1 MCGICGYISSQV
13 SREEGLSELKRMAD
27 QLALRGPDSKG
38 YWQSD
43 DAVVGL
49 AHRRLSI
56 LDLSDEGH
64 QPMVSQ
70 HGKLIITFNG
80 EVYNF
85 LEIKNELEKDNK
97 EIKFRGHSDTEV
109 VLAAIE
115 RWGLEK
121 ALQKFNGM
129 FAFALWNR
137 ETHELHLARDRMGEK
152 PLYYG
157 WAGRKFIFASTLNS
171 LRLARGFDAK
181 VNRQALGLYLRHN
194 YVPAPHSM
202 FDGVYKLQPGHIATL
217 IKKDHELHLNTRPY
231 WSLVDAYQANNKVSD
246 DISLSDATDELE
258 ILLRNSVAH
267 RMISDVP
274 IGAFLSGGIDSS
286 LVVALMQSISDRS
299 VKTFTIG
306 FSEPEFN
313 EAQHAKTV
321 AEYLGTD
328 HTELYISAD
337 QAMDVIPGMASIY
350 DEPFADPSQIPT
362 YLVSK
367 LASDSVKVV
376 LSGDGGDELFY
387 GYRRYVGFEG
397 YWKNS
402 CKYPVEIRRFL
413 AGLINVVPRPVWGML
428 VRIVHS
434 LGISEK
440 SRLTHISKLYE
451 LSDMLTYKDPA
462 DMYQW
467 VVAHWKRPEEVI
479 SGCHSINM
487 LSSDF
492 SRWPKESCL
501 QEWMTYYDSMYYL
514 PDDILVKLDRASMAV
529 SMEGRIPLLDHKIVE
544 YAASLPMRLKT
555 RNGNGKRP
563 LKNLLGKYLPSNFY
577 EKPKKGFAVPID
589 SWLKNGLREWA
600 EDLLDEAN
608 LGCGGY
614 FDPKIV
620 REKWHQHISGERNW
634 HDQIWII
641 LMFQNWLRHNGL

>member
-13 SREEGLSELKRMAD
+13 SHEDGLSDLKRMAN
-27 QLALRGPDSKG
+27 QLALRGPDNKS
-38 YWQSD
+38 YWQSE

-56 LDLSDEGH
+56 LDLSEEGH
-64 QPMVSQ
+64 QPMISQ

-85 LEIKNELEKDNK
+85 QEIKHELETENKDV
-97 EIKFRGHSDTEV
+97 IFRGHSDTEV
-109 VLAAIE
+109 ILAAIE
-115 RWGLEK
+115 YWGLKK

-137 ETHELHLARDRMGEK
+137 ETHELYLARDRMGEK

-157 WAGRKFIFASTLNS
+157 WVGKKFIFASTLNS
-171 LRLARGFDAK
+171 LRQSTGFDPK
-181 VNRQALGLYLRHN
+181 VNHQALGLYLRHN
-194 YVPAPHSM
+194 YVPAPHSILN
-202 FDGVYKLQPGHIATL
+202 GVYKLQPGHTALLVT
-217 IKKDHELHLNTRPY
+217 KSHELHLSTQPY
-231 WSLVDAYQANNKVSD
+231 WSLIDAYQTNNKISD
-246 DISLSDATDELE
+246 DISLNTATNELE
-258 ILLRNSVAH
+258 TLLCNSVTH

-274 IGAFLSGGIDSS
+274 IGAFLSGGVDSS
-286 LVVALMQSISDRS
+286 LIVALMQSISARR

-313 EAQHAKTV
+313 EAQHAKTI

-387 GYRRYVGFEG
+387 GYKRYFTFES
-397 YWKNS
+397 YWKNI
-402 CKYPVEIRRFL
+402 CKYPVEIRNLL
-413 AGLINVVPRPVWGML
+413 ARLINIVPKPVWEIL
-428 VRIVHS
+428 VRLVHS
-434 LGISEK
+434 IGISEK
-440 SRLTHISKLYE
+440 SRLTHVSKIYE
-451 LSDMLTYKDPA
+451 LSDMLTYNNYSN
-462 DMYQW
+462 MYQW
-467 VVAHWKRPEEVI
+467 VVAHWKRPEDVI
-479 SGCHSINM
+479 SNYTSCNI
-487 LSSDF
+487 LTSDF
-492 SRWPKESCL
+492 SHWSNIDCF

-529 SMEGRIPLLDHKIVE
+529 SLEGRIPLLDHKIVE
-544 YAASLPMRLKT
+544 YAASLPMHIKT
-555 RNGNGKRP
+555 NNGNGKQP
-563 LKNLLGKYLPSNFY
+563 LKNLLGKYLPSELY

-589 SWLKNGLREWA
+589 SWLKNGLRDWA
-600 EDLLDEAN
+600 EDLLSKEQLNND
-608 LGCGGY
+608 GY
-614 FDPKIV
+614 FDSKVV
-620 REKWHQHISGERNW
+620 REKWHQHKSGQRNW
-634 HDQIWII
+634 HNQIWII
-641 LMFQNWLRHNGL
+641 LMFQNWLRQNNL